1 MYDMSGLLG
10 KLAVKGAV
18 GADEKQVTDG
28 SYYDVNGNLVPS
40 TSGGYAY
47 QKLTVDPSKVY
58 ELNILFTGGNVSTLV
73 LFDENDNVIHNSP
86 RVAVS
91 GNFVFTGITSKEVY
105 SDSGKFVHRL
115 GTESYFKRSTLLPG
129 DTAGK
134 FEEVDEIPEE
144 TGTSYNEE
152 VNSMIRQRYSLSEEL
167 AILRQ
172 RDSKPDEFEAYNEYA
187 EYCKVE
193 VKRRM
198 IEERSSPGDGD
209 ERPNT

>member
-1 MYDMSGLLG
+1 MI
-10 KLAVKGAV
+10 
-18 GADEKQVTDG
+18 Q
-28 SYYDVNGNLVPS
+28 
-40 TSGGYAY
+40 
-47 QKLTVDPSKVY
+47 
-58 ELNILFTGGNVSTLV
+58 
-73 LFDENDNVIHNSP
+73 
-86 RVAVS
+86 
-91 GNFVFTGITSKEVY
+91 ITSKEVY
-105 SDSGKFVHRL
+105 SDSGKFIHRL

-129 DTAGK
+129 DTVGK

-144 TGTSYNEE
+144 TGTDYNED

-198 IEERSSPGDGD
+198 AEEQPSPGDGD
-209 ERPNT
+209 EGQVLKIVNGKPTWVDPS

>member
-1 MYDMSGLLG
+1 MARPDS
-10 KLAVKGAV
+10 VSSR
-18 GADEKQVTDG
+18 EKH
-28 SYYDVNGNLVPS
+28 
-40 TSGGYAY
+40 
-47 QKLTVDPSKVY
+47 
-58 ELNILFTGGNVSTLV
+58 NIRNRLKIETM
-73 LFDENDNVIHNSP
+73 IQ
-86 RVAVS
+86 
-91 GNFVFTGITSKEVY
+91 ITSKEVY

-129 DTAGK
+129 DTAGN

-144 TGTSYNEE
+144 TGTNYNEE

-193 VKRRM
+193 VKNRKH
-198 IEERSSPGDGD
+198 ETNDTFNDLVDVGL
-209 ERPNT
+209 

>member
-1 MYDMSGLLG
+1 MI
-10 KLAVKGAV
+10 
-18 GADEKQVTDG
+18 Q
-28 SYYDVNGNLVPS
+28 
-40 TSGGYAY
+40 
-47 QKLTVDPSKVY
+47 
-58 ELNILFTGGNVSTLV
+58 
-73 LFDENDNVIHNSP
+73 
-86 RVAVS
+86 
-91 GNFVFTGITSKEVY
+91 ITSKEVY
-105 SDSGKFVHRL
+105 SDSGKFIHRL

-144 TGTSYNEE
+144 TGTNYNEE

-187 EYCKVE
+187 EYCKME

-198 IEERSSPGDGD
+198 AEEQPSPGDGD
-209 ERPNT
+209 EGQVLKIVNGKPTWVDPS

>member
-1 MYDMSGLLG
+1 M
-10 KLAVKGAV
+10 
-18 GADEKQVTDG
+18 
-28 SYYDVNGNLVPS
+28 
-40 TSGGYAY
+40 
-47 QKLTVDPSKVY
+47 
-58 ELNILFTGGNVSTLV
+58 
-73 LFDENDNVIHNSP
+73 
-86 RVAVS
+86 
-91 GNFVFTGITSKEVY
+91 Y

-115 GTESYFKRSTLLPG
+115 GTESYFKRSTLLPS

-144 TGTSYNEE
+144 TGTNYNEE

-198 IEERSSPGDGD
+198 AEEQPSPGDGD
-209 ERPNT
+209 EGQVLKIVNGKPTWVDPS

>member
-1 MYDMSGLLG
+1 M
-10 KLAVKGAV
+10 
-18 GADEKQVTDG
+18 
-28 SYYDVNGNLVPS
+28 
-40 TSGGYAY
+40 
-47 QKLTVDPSKVY
+47 
-58 ELNILFTGGNVSTLV
+58 
-73 LFDENDNVIHNSP
+73 IH
-86 RVAVS
+86 
-91 GNFVFTGITSKEVY
+91 ITSKEVY

-129 DTAGK
+129 DTVGN

-144 TGTSYNEE
+144 TGTNYNEE

-193 VKRRM
+193 VKNRKH
-198 IEERSSPGDGD
+198 ENNDTFNDLVDVELQEREVHPGGNDGNED
-209 ERPNT
+209 

>member
-1 MYDMSGLLG
+1 M
-10 KLAVKGAV
+10 
-18 GADEKQVTDG
+18 
-28 SYYDVNGNLVPS
+28 PS

-105 SDSGKFVHRL
+105 SDSGKFIHRL

-129 DTAGK
+129 DTVGK

-144 TGTSYNEE
+144 TGTDYNEE
-152 VNSMIRQRYSLSEEL
+152 VNSMIRERYSLSEEL

-187 EYCKVE
+187 EYAEYCKVE

>member
-1 MYDMSGLLG
+1 MI
-10 KLAVKGAV
+10 
-18 GADEKQVTDG
+18 Q
-28 SYYDVNGNLVPS
+28 
-40 TSGGYAY
+40 
-47 QKLTVDPSKVY
+47 
-58 ELNILFTGGNVSTLV
+58 
-73 LFDENDNVIHNSP
+73 
-86 RVAVS
+86 
-91 GNFVFTGITSKEVY
+91 ITSKEVY
-105 SDSGKFVHRL
+105 SDSGKFIHRL

-144 TGTSYNEE
+144 TGTNYNEE

-172 RDSKPDEFEAYNEYA
+172 RDSKPDEFAAYNEYA

-198 IEERSSPGDGD
+198 AEEQPSPGDGD
-209 ERPNT
+209 EGQALKIVNGKLTWVDPS

>member
-1 MYDMSGLLG
+1 MARVDSLG
-10 KLAVKGAV
+10 TG
-18 GADEKQVTDG
+18 EKHNIRNRLIIEIMIQITD
-28 SYYDVNGNLVPS
+28 
-40 TSGGYAY
+40 
-47 QKLTVDPSKVY
+47 
-58 ELNILFTGGNVSTLV
+58 
-73 LFDENDNVIHNSP
+73 
-86 RVAVS
+86 
-91 GNFVFTGITSKEVY
+91 KEIY
-105 SDSGKFVHRL
+105 SDSDKFVHRL

-129 DTAGK
+129 DTADK
-134 FEEVDEIPEE
+134 FEEVDAVPEQ
-144 TGTSYNEE
+144 SINYNEE

-172 RDSKPDEFEAYNEYA
+172 RDTKPEEFEVYNEYA

>member
-1 MYDMSGLLG
+1 MI
-10 KLAVKGAV
+10 
-18 GADEKQVTDG
+18 Q
-28 SYYDVNGNLVPS
+28 
-40 TSGGYAY
+40 
-47 QKLTVDPSKVY
+47 
-58 ELNILFTGGNVSTLV
+58 
-73 LFDENDNVIHNSP
+73 
-86 RVAVS
+86 
-91 GNFVFTGITSKEVY
+91 ITSKEVY

-129 DTAGK
+129 DTAGN

-144 TGTSYNEE
+144 TGTNYNEE

-198 IEERSSPGDGD
+198 AEEQPSPGDGD
-209 ERPNT
+209 EGQVLKIVNGKPTWVDPS

>member
-1 MYDMSGLLG
+1 MARLDRDRNRKTDNIRNRLKIEIMI
-10 KLAVKGAV
+10 
-18 GADEKQVTDG
+18 QVTKTD
-28 SYYDVNGNLVPS
+28 
-40 TSGGYAY
+40 
-47 QKLTVDPSKVY
+47 
-58 ELNILFTGGNVSTLV
+58 
-73 LFDENDNVIHNSP
+73 
-86 RVAVS
+86 
-91 GNFVFTGITSKEVY
+91 VY
-105 SDSGKFVHRL
+105 SDSGKLVHRL

-129 DTAGK
+129 DTAGN

-193 VKRRM
+193 VKNRKH
-198 IEERSSPGDGD
+198 ETNDTFNDLVDVGL
-209 ERPNT
+209 

>member
-1 MYDMSGLLG
+1 MI
-10 KLAVKGAV
+10 
-18 GADEKQVTDG
+18 Q
-28 SYYDVNGNLVPS
+28 
-40 TSGGYAY
+40 
-47 QKLTVDPSKVY
+47 
-58 ELNILFTGGNVSTLV
+58 
-73 LFDENDNVIHNSP
+73 
-86 RVAVS
+86 
-91 GNFVFTGITSKEVY
+91 ITSKEVY

-134 FEEVDEIPEE
+134 FEEVDEVPEE
-144 TGTSYNEE
+144 TGTNYNEE

-187 EYCKVE
+187 EYCKME

-198 IEERSSPGDGD
+198 AEEQPSPGDGD
-209 ERPNT
+209 EGQVLKIVGGKPTWVDPS